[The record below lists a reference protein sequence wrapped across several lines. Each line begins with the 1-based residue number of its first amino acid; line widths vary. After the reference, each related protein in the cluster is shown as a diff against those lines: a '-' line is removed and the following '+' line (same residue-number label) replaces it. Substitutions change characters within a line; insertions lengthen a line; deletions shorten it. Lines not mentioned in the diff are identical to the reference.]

1 MRIAQGRTL
10 DQVSQILSVVSLQCG
25 LLRPCLEN
33 MTAVHVLLRKKG
45 QSALNVPLQ
54 EPHLIETTTAPQQK
68 KWTKLNQVSRPSW
81 MSVKTRSL
89 DANIRAERIEASTG
103 ILDRALGLIRDSVF
117 EFQFISSSAP
127 RLSYGT
133 PE

>member
-1 MRIAQGRTL
+1 M

-33 MTAVHVLLRKKG
+33 MTAVLVLLRKKG

-54 EPHLIETTTAPQQK
+54 EPHETTTAPQQK

-127 RLSYGT
+127 RLRRSRAGS
-133 PE
+133 